1 MMSFLLELLQALGF
15 VMVMLIGPIVAV
27 SLLLWRKRKVRKN
40 RKSPLTEQLLRPPG
54 HRLLMQIDALRDD
67 IDEYLMRLMLIPT
80 TFSAFYFS
88 RLYVEGPNK
97 PRIGLAVIVGIA
109 VLGVM
114 IHSTLKMLKCAKKLD
129 ALKAGYDGELAI
141 GQELDQLMRSGAWV
155 FHDVEADG
163 FNIDHVVVAPQG
175 VFAIETKGYTKP
187 TGGDGKANS
196 RVTFDGQKLVFP
208 HCTTSRPIEQAER
221 QGKWLSDWLTKA
233 TGAPVKVLPVVAL
246 PGWYVERRG
255 TGTVHVLS
263 GKELRSHLLAIRRAQ
278 PVDAQHQ
285 AQIAYQLEQRCR
297 NIVPM
302 YAQ

>member
-1 MMSFLLELLQALGF
+1 
-15 VMVMLIGPIVAV
+15 
-27 SLLLWRKRKVRKN
+27 
-40 RKSPLTEQLLRPPG
+40 
-54 HRLLMQIDALRDD
+54 
-67 IDEYLMRLMLIPT
+67 MRLMLIPT
-80 TFSAFYFS
+80 AFIAFYFS
-88 RLYVEGPNK
+88 KLFVERSSDV
-97 PRIGLAVIVGIA
+97 RIGLAFIVGA
-109 VLGVM
+109 LVFGVM
-114 IHSTLKMLKCAKKLD
+114 IHSTLKMLRAGKKLD
-129 ALKAGYDGELAI
+129 ALKAGYDGELAV

-187 TGGDGKANS
+187 TEGDGKANA
-196 RVTFDGQKLVFP
+196 RVVFDGQKLLFP

-246 PGWYVERRG
+246 PGWYVERKG
-255 TGTVHVLS
+255 AGMVHVLS
-263 GKELRSHLLAIRRAQ
+263 GKELRSHLLSIRRAQ
-278 PVDAQHQ
+278 PVGGQHQ
-285 AQIAYQLEQRCR
+285 QQIAHQLEQRCR